1 MNNEQHTNQINH
13 EDVTAKTIVTYLNVS
28 ADSIDDNT
36 LNSLAQARGQALNVY
51 AQATQSANQHT
62 GNGISAA
69 LRMFS
74 DYFNHHRVL
83 ASSAMVISAMFVA
96 VLVTQQFSQ
105 VENYDDGDAFLLGSD
120 LPPEA
125 YYDKGF
131 DSWLERSS

>member
-1 MNNEQHTNQINH
+1 MNNEQHTIQINH
-13 EDVTAKTIVTYLNVS
+13 EDVTAKAIVAYLNAS
-28 ADSIDDNT
+28 ADNIDDNT
-36 LNSLAQARGQALNVY
+36 LNTLAQARGQALNVY

-62 GNGISAA
+62 GNGVSAV
-69 LRMFS
+69 LRMFG

-83 ASSAMVISAMFVA
+83 ASSAMAISAMFVA

-105 VENYDDGDAFLLGSD
+105 VENYGDGDAFLLGSD